1 MNIFK
6 KTLSNLI
13 NTKDKIRETFSNIS
27 FNKKLSN
34 DDFESIEECLLE
46 ADVSWSLVE
55 KIIDYIK
62 NNDELVALGYVQNNF
77 FKPKKV
83 FL

>member
-62 NNDELVALGYVQNNF
+62 NNLLT
-77 FKPKKV
+77 
-83 FL
+83 

>member
-1 MNIFK
+1 MLKNIKVRLKNMNIFK

-34 DDFESIEECLLE
+34 DDFESI
-46 ADVSWSLVE
+46 
-55 KIIDYIK
+55 
-62 NNDELVALGYVQNNF
+62 
-77 FKPKKV
+77 
-83 FL
+83 